1 MECMMPPSLLMQA
14 HVSSKLTPSTAG
26 ENDDSYSENGQP
38 RCQASVGGTNK
49 STSLD
54 TTQDARPAHVLS
66 SYGGYHGGTP
76 LPSKSTSV
84 AIAHRTGS
92 GKGPASPKKV
102 VPQPEGLFPEIPGE
116 KKRKFVLVDDRGA
129 RIRVRV
135 TLSAVDTCE
144 IPDSFRRSNSVHP
157 SSFFPREMESPP
169 PSPTGRRFF
178 LHDLDD
184 VQDSRLSNDDGGDE
198 VEASSDAGAT
208 GDRRRRQHHRQ
219 RMAMSGGSGSLDGTT
234 TMAEAPHG
242 DSGVETEVAVP
253 RMRKALRRKQVRIND
268 LACRMAW
275 LQSRA
280 FAGRR
285 IFLQKALDT
294 YRSKVCSGIEA
305 SLHDVS
311 EIVPHYELRVG
322 KKQWLSCEREIELRK
337 LSQT

>member
-1 MECMMPPSLLMQA
+1 MQ
-14 HVSSKLTPSTAG
+14 
-26 ENDDSYSENGQP
+26 DS
-38 RCQASVGGTNK
+38 
-49 STSLD
+49 
-54 TTQDARPAHVLS
+54 RPAHVFS
-66 SYGGYHGGTP
+66 SYDGYHGGTP

-92 GKGPASPKKV
+92 AKGSASPKKV

-144 IPDSFRRSNSVHP
+144 IPDSFRRSNSVNP

-178 LHDLDD
+178 LNDLDD
-184 VQDSRLSNDDGGDE
+184 VEDSRLSNDDGGDE
-198 VEASSDAGAT
+198 VEASSDAGT
-208 GDRRRRQHHRQ
+208 TRDGRRRQHHRQ

-234 TMAEAPHG
+234 TMAEVPHG
-242 DSGVETEVAVP
+242 DSGVETEVAIP
-253 RMRKALRRKQVRIND
+253 RMRKSLRRKQVRIND

-285 IFLQKALDT
+285 IFLQKARKCGVHPPFFPRFLDN
-294 YRSKVCSGIEA
+294 
-305 SLHDVS
+305 H
-311 EIVPHYELRVG
+311 
-322 KKQWLSCEREIELRK
+322 
-337 LSQT
+337 